1 METQTTRT
9 STPNPSQRLYRTIW
23 RWHFYAGLFCV
34 PFIILLAITGSIYL
48 FKPDLEAFRESDFTG
63 LAVNAERALPNQQI
77 QTAIDAVP
85 GASFTAYRLP
95 QQADDAVR
103 ISVLNE
109 GSQYYVYVNPFT
121 LEVLNITETHSVLVE
136 WVKNLHGELLMGDNG
151 SLLVELAA
159 SWAIVLFITGLYLW
173 WPRNAKGPGGVIYPR
188 INLGGR
194 LFWKDMHAVT
204 GFWIAFFTLFLLVS
218 GLPWTTVWGG
228 AFKETRR
235 LVESVTTQDW
245 NTSSSARQQS
255 WRSTAASHFDL
266 QPHTL
271 DTAKGLGFAWPAE
284 LSVANSKTNEWKLA
298 SQTQNRPQRQT
309 AWIDGHTGIVT
320 DLSTFADKRTL
331 DKVIGIGIAA
341 HEGQLFGRW
350 NQLLGVLTAL
360 GLVTLAVSGL
370 IMWLKR
376 KPIKAK
382 RSLEQQTN
390 QSKLESSGTPAFI
403 GILLITGILLPTFGI
418 SLAVILI
425 ADKVLD
431 KIRAY
436 QSNLYS

>member
-1 METQTTRT
+1 MKTQTTSN

-204 GFWIAFFTLFLLVS
+204 GFWIAFFALFLLVS

-341 HEGQLFGRW
+341 HEGHLFGRW

-376 KPIKAK
+376 KPGG
-382 RSLEQQTN
+382 SLGAPARHAPGPVATAQRAVVAITLVAAVLLPMLGM
-390 QSKLESSGTPAFI
+390 SLLAIMVLEFSYRQIRG
-403 GILLITGILLPTFGI
+403 ITGQAAT
-418 SLAVILI
+418 
-425 ADKVLD
+425 
-431 KIRAY
+431 R
-436 QSNLYS
+436 